1 MAREEGYNISMYK
14 TINSYCIVIVDLNI
28 YNKREVVRNDI
39 SRDRL
44 SKAKGIKTDKTFFH
58 SIDDGDEWIKR

>member
-58 SIDDGDEWIKR
+58 SIEENKKFLL